1 MSAAVIAKGKSSNMV
16 ASTLLPPPNRQM
28 GQTVAPS
35 WAILCPSPHFTTC
48 LLERCW
54 ATTNRHPTTVSTAN
68 QRCSKSNHQEPLQKK
83 RISNSYSL
91 SSKEK
96 FQILDVCTAALEE
109 VSSRD
114 DVIWKLLSAKT
125 SRSKRMG
132 SIIIY
137 CPPAL
142 ALVILT
148 NQDILTLLCNETHS
162 SKPGWNIASHKVNL
176 HLA

>member
-1 MSAAVIAKGKSSNMV
+1 
-16 ASTLLPPPNRQM
+16 M
-28 GQTVAPS
+28 GQTVGTWAGPSLAPHS
-35 WAILCPSPHFTTC
+35 TTC
-48 LLERCW
+48 LLERCRD
-54 ATTNRHPTTVSTAN
+54 TTNRHPTTVSTAN